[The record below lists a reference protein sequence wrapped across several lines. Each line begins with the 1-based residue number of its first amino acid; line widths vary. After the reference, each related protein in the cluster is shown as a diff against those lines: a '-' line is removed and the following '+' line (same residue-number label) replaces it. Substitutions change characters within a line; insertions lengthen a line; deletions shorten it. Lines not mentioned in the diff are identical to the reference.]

1 MGGHQNQAIGLR
13 LALTNKWNSKWSLD
27 LKNKFLYKQLVHQD
41 LLIQNFILQFF
52 KSLNIQVL
60 KPIIKRDNN
69 VTHIFLT
76 IYHDENK
83 VLESKADTFN
93 SLQVLLANLTLTKI
107 KLYYVFTDNLFYD
120 ADFLGTYIVT
130 EIENNKKPLS
140 VFKNILKI
148 KDDLNPQITPGILG
162 IKYEIAGRIK
172 GVDRARTLKFL
183 WGNVSLNTLNQ
194 KISFVRKT
202 AFTNEGT
209 LGIKVW
215 ITYQ

>member
-1 MGGHQNQAIGLR
+1 MAHQNQAIGLR
-13 LALTNKWNSKWSLD
+13 IALTNKWNSKWSID
-27 LKNKFLYKQLVHQD
+27 LKNKLIYKHLVHQD
-41 LLIQNFILQFF
+41 LLIQKFVQQFF
-52 KSLNIQVL
+52 AKLHVQIL
-60 KPIIKRDNN
+60 KPVIKRDNN

-76 IYHDENK
+76 ILHDDK
-83 VLESKADTFN
+83 LTESKSENFD
-93 SLQVLLANLTLTKI
+93 SLQLLLENFTSTKI
-107 KLYYVFTDNLFYD
+107 KLYYIFTDNILYD
-120 ADFLGTYIVT
+120 ADFLGTYIVN

-148 KDDLNPQITPGILG
+148 KDDLNSLNSPVILG

-183 WGNVSLNTLNQ
+183 WGNVSLNTLHQ
-194 KISFVRKT
+194 KISFIRKT
-202 AFTNEGT
+202 AFTKEGT